1 MVTNTREASRRVAI
15 NSIIPFTATMAG
27 RILSWGMAVVMART
41 LGPEGTGAY
50 AFAVNLWLYASIISD
65 FGLGTWL
72 TREIARSPERASNAV
87 RLSLG
92 LRLALSIAAG
102 LTLVLVVLTYAALGI
117 GDVDREIVA
126 TAALLA
132 VGLLPGAF
140 SAAGTAL
147 FNAHQ
152 RMVFPATIQL
162 GSAALTTVL
171 GAAAL
176 LNGFG
181 IVALGWVSLAV
192 NVVTAAIFMTASVR
206 QYVPLD
212 ISLWPRRQLKLA
224 RETLPLMLNGLLN
237 NVFFR
242 IDIQVLQ
249 SQGSA
254 IVGNYANAYK
264 VIDAAGAVPSSFVL
278 ALFPVLS
285 RRAAAD
291 DGKEAL
297 YRVYVLALKLL
308 LIAALVIAIPVT
320 VYAWEV
326 TRLSWGPGFLPHSA
340 VALQILVWFLPLS
353 FFNGLT
359 QYVLIAL
366 GLQARITPAFALAAA
381 FNVAANLLLVPRFSY
396 VAAGWI
402 TIATEIVLLV
412 PFLMALRGHVG
423 LRRLLRDLL
432 HFDARERAL
441 LLSLLRRA

>member
-1 MVTNTREASRRVAI
+1 
-15 NSIIPFTATMAG
+15 
-27 RILSWGMAVVMART
+27 
-41 LGPEGTGAY
+41 
-50 AFAVNLWLYASIISD
+50 LY
-65 FGLGTWL
+65 W
-72 TREIARSPERASNAV
+72 RS
-87 RLSLG
+87 
-92 LRLALSIAAG
+92 
-102 LTLVLVVLTYAALGI
+102 
-117 GDVDREIVA
+117 
-126 TAALLA
+126 
-132 VGLLPGAF
+132 F
-140 SAAGTAL
+140 
-147 FNAHQ
+147 
-152 RMVFPATIQL
+152 
-162 GSAALTTVL
+162 
-171 GAAAL
+171 
-176 LNGFG
+176 
-181 IVALGWVSLAV
+181 
-192 NVVTAAIFMTASVR
+192 
-206 QYVPLD
+206 
-212 ISLWPRRQLKLA
+212 
-224 RETLPLMLNGLLN
+224 
-237 NVFFR
+237 
-242 IDIQVLQ
+242 
-249 SQGSA
+249 
-254 IVGNYANAYK
+254 
-264 VIDAAGAVPSSFVL
+264 PSSHG
-278 ALFPVLS
+278 
-285 RRAAAD
+285 AAAD